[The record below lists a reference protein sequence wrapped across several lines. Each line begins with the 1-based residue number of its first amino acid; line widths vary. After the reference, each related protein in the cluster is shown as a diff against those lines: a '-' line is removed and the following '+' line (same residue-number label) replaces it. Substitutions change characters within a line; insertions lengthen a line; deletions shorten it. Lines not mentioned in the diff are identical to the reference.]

1 MVESIHLKEA
11 LFPFDEKNFFFESQK
26 KMKISSYVEKYEN
39 DEDDDDTYY
48 IISLEAKEGED
59 TLFHFRPEYSGTVEE
74 WKEMILACEEEDR
87 QFYFTHGG
95 DCQIGVC
102 GKFVTFELSRHG
114 DGYGG
119 ESSIQIP
126 KKLCIDAFKN
136 IYVSIGV

>member
-1 MVESIHLKEA
+1 
-11 LFPFDEKNFFFESQK
+11 
-26 KMKISSYVEKYEN
+26 MKISSYVEKYEN
-39 DEDDDDTYY
+39 DKDDDDTYY

-59 TLFHFRPEYSGTVEE
+59 TLFTFRPEYSGTVEE
-74 WKEMILACEEEDR
+74 WKELILACEEDW

-102 GKFVTFELSRHG
+102 GKFVTLELSRHG

-136 IYVSIGV
+136 IYVSIGGV